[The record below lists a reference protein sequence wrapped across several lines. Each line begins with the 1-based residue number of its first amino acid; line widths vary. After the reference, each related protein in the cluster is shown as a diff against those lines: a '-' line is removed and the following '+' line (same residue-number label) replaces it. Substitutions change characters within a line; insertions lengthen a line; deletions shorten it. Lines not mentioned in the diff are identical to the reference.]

1 MTLLTK
7 MAAAALAL
15 SLTAGV
21 ARAEELKF
29 ANFMPPT
36 NPYEKGA
43 FQPFAQKL
51 KDATDGKVTVEV
63 FSGGELG
70 AGPVE
75 QYSRAVDGVAD
86 FVVSLPGYTASNFPI
101 TLLAELPGVI
111 HEDTGTKTMWD
122 NIDLF
127 QPEYRRVHL
136 VSLWSN
142 AENVLYSRD
151 KPIRTP
157 DDVKGMKIR
166 VPSRNTG
173 LLVESWGATP
183 VSMPVS
189 EIYNS
194 LQTGVIDAAMI
205 DGTGT
210 KAFKLGEVSK
220 YVTVGMNTTI
230 SPFFILMNRDSYQSL
245 DEAEQKAVDAVGKEI
260 SFMANETQLGAAH
273 KGIDAFGEMPDHEV
287 IHLTDEEKKAF
298 DDLSKNVT
306 DKVVAEAEQNGLPAK
321 KVVGAL
327 SSN

>member
-1 MTLLTK
+1 MTLVTRLTG
-7 MAAAALAL
+7 AALAMGL
-15 SLTAGV
+15 AIGTAN
-21 ARAEELKF
+21 AAELKF

-43 FQPFAQKL
+43 FQPFAEKL
-51 KDATDGKVTVEV
+51 KEATNGEVSVEV

-86 FVVSLPGYTASNFPI
+86 LVVSLPGYTASTFPI
-101 TLLAELPGVI
+101 TLLSELPGVI
-111 HEDTGTKTMWD
+111 GEDTGTKAIWD
-122 NIDLF
+122 NIELF

-142 AENVLYSRD
+142 AENVLYSRE
-151 KPIRTP
+151 KPIHTP
-157 DDVKGMKIR
+157 DDVKGLKIR

-173 LLVESWGATP
+173 LVVESWGATP

-189 EIYNS
+189 EIYNA

-245 DEAEQKAVDAVGKEI
+245 GDEAQQAVDKVGKEI
-260 SFMANETQLGAAH
+260 SIMANDTQLKAAH
-273 KGIDAFGEMPDHEV
+273 KGIDAFGEMSGHEV

-306 DKVVAEAEQNGLPAK
+306 DKVVADAEANGLPAK

-327 SSN
+327 SSD